1 MEVHEPIELLFGVMS
16 VVTPGIVMD
25 FLGGEIQTK
34 LSSWILSQCLIVNIP
49 SCLPGNHN
57 KEGKMAVP
65 NYFVSDFFTEG
76 WCEPRARI
84 GKVVIDLVQC
94 DNP

>member
-1 MEVHEPIELLFGVMS
+1 MVWVRTGLGWYRPITYYCS
-16 VVTPGIVMD
+16 VSPPGKPEAI
-25 FLGGEIQTK
+25 
-34 LSSWILSQCLIVNIP
+34 IVNIP

-84 GKVVIDLVQC
+84 GKVVIEM
-94 DNP
+94 